1 MNEDTRVVVTEL
13 AFGVFAL
20 VMNVRLLRAL
30 REGFGWTE
38 FDVRSATVGAI
49 ETTCYTYVAEHE
61 PVVSKLERPSGELAF
76 FFLHVVSRRFVPRGV
91 SSEDSASIGNGVGCA
106 LSSRLRGC
114 IRSPRGTLAPMVLS
128 VVVVGN
134 VTRSLASRGL
144 DSPGTGLTSGTAGR
158 VERTTR
164 GFWAV
169 SPEHRY
175 GYRTAGARRSP
186 PPRPG
191 ER

>member
-1 MNEDTRVVVTEL
+1 MNEGTRAVVTEL

-76 FFLHVVSRRFVPRGV
+76 FFLHVVSRRFVPQGV
-91 SSEDSASIGNGVGCA
+91 SSEDSASIGNGVGFVLYRVA
-106 LSSRLRGC
+106 FGVVFDLPERRSRRWSSRWSSSVTSRV
-114 IRSPRGTLAPMVLS
+114 RSRLA
-128 VVVVGN
+128 
-134 VTRSLASRGL
+134 ASIL
-144 DSPGTGLTSGTAGR
+144 
-158 VERTTR
+158 
-164 GFWAV
+164 
-169 SPEHRY
+169 PEQD
-175 GYRTAGARRSP
+175 
-186 PPRPG
+186 
-191 ER
+191 